1 MADIFDLFKK
11 IETSAPAKI
20 PVSFLIVG
28 LGNPGSDYTITRHN
42 AGFLTIDYI
51 SQKLGVQVNRAK
63 FHALYGEA
71 KIGNTGVMLV
81 KPQTYMNE
89 SGVAVRE
96 IAEFYKIPTENII
109 VISDDISL
117 DVGRLRVRKKGS
129 DGGQKGLR
137 SIIYHLNSD
146 NFPRIR
152 VGIGQKPNP
161 NYDLADWVL
170 SKFTPDEQK
179 ILFDKF
185 ETVLLGIEK
194 IINGDVDGAMS
205 LCNTNTKGTNA

>member
-1 MADIFDLFKK
+1 MSNIFDLFKK
-11 IETSAPAKI
+11 IETDTPSKL
-20 PVSFLIVG
+20 PVSFLVVG
-28 LGNPGSDYTITRHN
+28 LGNPGSDYTFTRHN

-63 FHALYGEA
+63 FHALYGET
-71 KIGNTGVMLV
+71 KIGNAGVMLV

-170 SKFTPDEQK
+170 SKFTADEQK
-179 ILFDKF
+179 ILFEKF
-185 ETVLLGIEK
+185 ETVFQGIEK

>member
-1 MADIFDLFKK
+1 MGDIFDIFKK
-11 IETSAPAKI
+11 IETESVSKD
-20 PVSFLIVG
+20 PVSFLVVG
-28 LGNPGSDYTITRHN
+28 LGNPGGEYTFTRHN

-51 SQKLGVQVNRAK
+51 SQKLGVSVNRAK

-71 KIGNTGVMLV
+71 NLGGARVLLV

-96 IAEFYKIPTENII
+96 ISEFYKIPTENII

-117 DVGRLRVRKKGS
+117 SVGRLRVRKKGS

-152 VGIGQKPNP
+152 VGIGEKPNP
-161 NYDLADWVL
+161 DYDLASWVL
-170 SKFTPDEQK
+170 SKFTQDEQK
-179 ILFDKF
+179 ILFEKF
-185 ETVLLGIEK
+185 DTVMKGIEM
-194 IINGDVDGAMS
+194 IIKGDVDGAMS
-205 LCNTNTKGTNA
+205 FCNTNK

>member
-11 IETSAPAKI
+11 IETSSPSKL
-20 PVSFLIVG
+20 PVSYLVVG
-28 LGNPGSDYTITRHN
+28 LGNPGSDYTFTRHN

-89 SGVAVRE
+89 SGIAVRE

-179 ILFDKF
+179 LLFDKF
-185 ETVLLGIEK
+185 EPVLQGIEK

-205 LCNTNTKGTNA
+205 LCNTNTKGTND